1 MGLTPLEGVI
11 MGTRC
16 GNIDPAIVPFMMKQE
31 NLSVEQIDTIMNKES
46 GILGL
51 FGKSSDH
58 RDVEDGYLAGSEK
71 ETMILEMYTNAIL
84 KYIGSYAALLEG
96 VDAIVFTA
104 GVLENSIIQRK
115 LLAERLAWLGVD
127 FDESLNNFRGEEK
140 KLTKEGSKVQLWV
153 IPIDEELMIA
163 KDTYALTK

>member
-1 MGLTPLEGVI
+1 
-11 MGTRC
+11 
-16 GNIDPAIVPFMMKQE
+16 
-31 NLSVEQIDTIMNKES
+31 
-46 GILGL
+46 
-51 FGKSSDH
+51 
-58 RDVEDGYLAGSEK
+58 
-71 ETMILEMYTNAIL
+71 MIFEMYTNAIL
-84 KYIGSYAALLEG
+84 KYIGSYAALLGG

-153 IPIDEELMIA
+153 IPTDEELMIA